1 MKENLTE
8 KLADLLNELNYHYD
22 YHFYSICFVGETI
35 WFDYCVGNQNTRPY
49 SVHVAEND
57 TITDFAKKVSAEI
70 KEPKIESII
79 EKEWRWFKNHKS
91 PSTVHKSYNYWE
103 DDISNL
109 YCRKTTR
116 FDEDNGFYC
125 ILETRSEDYR
135 DMYVIFDGEFI
146 FGGIRGEGDFPE
158 RFRYLGNPDLE
169 ISGASVEG
177 AKIRR
182 KQVEACFTVFEFFT
196 KKYIK

>member
-35 WFDYCVGNQNTRPY
+35 WFDYCVGNQSTRPY
-49 SVHVAEND
+49 AVHVSEND
-57 TITDFAKKVSAEI
+57 TITDFAKKVSNEI

-79 EKEWRWFKNHKS
+79 EKEWKWFRNRNL
-91 PSTVHKSYNYWE
+91 PNTVHKSYGHWE

-109 YCRKTTR
+109 YCRKTVW
-116 FDEDNGFYC
+116 FDGDDFC
-125 ILETRSEDYR
+125 CVLETLNEDYQ

-146 FGGIRGEGDFPE
+146 FGGITGEGVFPE
-158 RFRYLGNPDLE
+158 RFRYLGNPDLR
-169 ISGASVEG
+169 ISGNSVDG

>member
-35 WFDYCVGNQNTRPY
+35 WFDYCVGNNSTRPY

-79 EKEWRWFKNHKS
+79 EKEWRWFKNHKL
-91 PSTVHKSYNYWE
+91 PSTIHKSYNYWE

-125 ILETRSEDYR
+125 ILETRSEDYQC
-135 DMYVIFDGEFI
+135 MYVIFDGEFI

-182 KQVEACFTVFEFFT
+182 KQVEACFTIFEFFT